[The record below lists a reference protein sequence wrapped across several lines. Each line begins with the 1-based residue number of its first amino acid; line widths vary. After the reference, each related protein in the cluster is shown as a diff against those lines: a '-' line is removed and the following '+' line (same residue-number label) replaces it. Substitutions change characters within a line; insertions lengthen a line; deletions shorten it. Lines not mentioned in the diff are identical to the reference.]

1 MVAKPAG
8 RREIGYR
15 LALLTR
21 SPSPMPTL
29 RPTFFWKTRNA
40 CMAALLALSLGPL
53 WAQENAAPEPPATP
67 LERAVQAY
75 ESGDLKAAARAF
87 TALSAQARPLP
98 LADYNLAMMHLRE
111 ELPKPSPRRA
121 ERLLKRAAA
130 GGLVRAELALAQL
143 YEQGLLGKP
152 NLAQALTWN
161 LRAAERGSSEAQ
173 VALATAY
180 YLGRGTPPNP
190 EQAAH
195 WFREAAKSGDVGA
208 QYLLASMYETGL
220 GVPADLRL
228 ARYWYDIAARNGDEG
243 APYKLKAIDA
253 QLGLAE

>member
-1 MVAKPAG
+1 
-8 RREIGYR
+8 
-15 LALLTR
+15 
-21 SPSPMPTL
+21 MPTM
-29 RPTFFWKTRNA
+29 RTFSLWKKTVWT
-40 CMAALLALSLGPL
+40 AALLALSSSAALH
-53 WAQENAAPEPPATP
+53 AQEAPAPETPPTA

-75 ESGDLKAAARAF
+75 EAGELKAAARGF
-87 TALSAQARPLP
+87 TALSAQTRPLP

-111 ELPKPSPRRA
+111 ELPKPSVRRA

-152 NLAQALTWN
+152 DLAKAKEWN
-161 LRAAERGSSEAQ
+161 LRAAKRGSSEAQ
-173 VALATAY
+173 VALATAL
-180 YLGRGTPPNP
+180 YLGRGTPADP

-195 WFREAAKSGDVGA
+195 WYREAAKAGDVGA
-208 QYLLASMYETGL
+208 QYLLGSMYESGY

-243 APYKLKAIDA
+243 APYKIKAIDA
-253 QLGLAE
+253 QLGN